1 VHAFDQQIDQIA
13 ATLAALG
20 DPDRHDLRRAKAVGV
35 IADPQTTLDLLH
47 HHPDH
52 PDPDHQPDH
61 HDGDPDHQP
70 DGEPGNDEGGHD
82 HPDDGG
88 HDGGDGDDSG
98 GVSGRPGADGSGAG
112 AAAGGARARPRPR
125 GSSSRGGGGGR
136 RRVAVYVHL
145 SEAALAARSG
155 IARVEDLG
163 PATLELVRDW
173 LGRPEL
179 GLTLTP
185 VLDLDDRAAVD
196 AYQTPDRIRETVL
209 LRQPCCPFPWCA
221 NLSRRQGHGPHH
233 PLPAPR
239 PGRPTRPDRR
249 APARLPLPTPH
260 RYKTT
265 GGWTYTMPEPGLYLW
280 RSPFA
285 HRYLVDHTGTTTIT
299 HPADPPG

>member
-1 VHAFDQQIDQIA
+1 
-13 ATLAALG
+13 
-20 DPDRHDLRRAKAVGV
+20 
-35 IADPQTTLDLLH
+35 
-47 HHPDH
+47 
-52 PDPDHQPDH
+52 
-61 HDGDPDHQP
+61 
-70 DGEPGNDEGGHD
+70 
-82 HPDDGG
+82 
-88 HDGGDGDDSG
+88 
-98 GVSGRPGADGSGAG
+98 
-112 AAAGGARARPRPR
+112 
-125 GSSSRGGGGGR
+125 
-136 RRVAVYVHL
+136 VHL